1 MDKKVK
7 ITLAIAGGVAV
18 LLGVFY
24 YLKKNAMKLM
34 EMTYRFQNFKLKRAT
49 LSNVEVTSEVVLT
62 NPSQLSFTITG
73 YDVNVQFQGVNVVR
87 LQRSDSNIPIP
98 SNSSVTIPFDVQ
110 FDPRQVGASLLPL
123 FLDVFVNN
131 KTSSEKLK
139 LRYIG
144 TISAKYGVVGISNI
158 PIEYVYEMN

>member
-1 MDKKVK
+1 MEKKTK
-7 ITLAIAGGVAV
+7 ITLAIAGGVA
-18 LLGVFY
+18 LLVAFGY
-24 YLKKNAMKLM
+24 YLKKKAMKLM

-49 LSNVEVTSEVVLT
+49 LTNVEVTSEVVLT
-62 NPSQLSFTITG
+62 NPSQLAFTITG

-87 LQRSDSNIPIP
+87 IQRSDSSILVP

-123 FLDVFVNN
+123 FLDVFVN
-131 KTSSEKLK
+131 KTSSEKFK

-158 PIEYVYEMN
+158 PIDYTHELN

>member
-1 MDKKVK
+1 MENKVK
-7 ITLAIAGGVAV
+7 ITLAIVGGVAV

-24 YLKKNAMKLM
+24 FLKKNAMKLM

-49 LSNVEVTSEVVLT
+49 LTNVEVTSEVVLT
-62 NPSQLSFTITG
+62 NPSELSFTITG

-123 FLDVFVNN
+123 FLDVFVN
-131 KTSSEKLK
+131 KTSSEKFK

-158 PIEYVYEMN
+158 PIDYTYELN

>member
-1 MDKKVK
+1 MEKKTK
-7 ITLAIAGGVAV
+7 ITLAIAGGVA
-18 LLGVFY
+18 LLVAFGY

-62 NPSQLSFTITG
+62 NPSQLAFTITG

-87 LQRSDSNIPIP
+87 IQRSDSSILVP

-110 FDPRQVGASLLPL
+110 FDPRQVGSSLLPL
-123 FLDVFVNN
+123 FLDVFVN
-131 KTSSEKLK
+131 KTSSEKFK

-144 TISAKYGVVGISNI
+144 TISAKYGVIGISNI
-158 PIEYVYEMN
+158 PIDYTYELN

>member
-1 MDKKVK
+1 MEKKTK
-7 ITLAIAGGVAV
+7 ITLAVVGGIAV

-49 LSNVEVTSEVVLT
+49 LTNVEVTSEVVLT
-62 NPSQLSFTITG
+62 NPSELSFTITG

-110 FDPRQVGASLLPL
+110 FDPRKVGASLLPL
-123 FLDVFVNN
+123 FLDVFVN
-131 KTSSEKLK
+131 KTSDTKFK

-158 PIEYVYEMN
+158 PIDYTYELN

>member
-24 YLKKNAMKLM
+24 YFKKNAMKLM

-87 LQRSDSNIPIP
+87 LQKSDSNIPIP

-123 FLDVFVNN
+123 FLDVFVN

>member
-7 ITLAIAGGVAV
+7 ITLVIAGGVAV

-24 YLKKNAMKLM
+24 YFKKNAMKLM

-87 LQRSDSNIPIP
+87 LQKSDSNIPIP

-123 FLDVFVNN
+123 FLDVFVN

>member
-1 MDKKVK
+1 MEKKTK
-7 ITLAIAGGVAV
+7 ITLAIAGGVA
-18 LLGVFY
+18 LLVALGY

-49 LSNVEVTSEVVLT
+49 LTNVEVTSEVVLT
-62 NPSQLSFTITG
+62 NPSQLAFTITG

-87 LQRSDSNIPIP
+87 IQRSDSSILVP

-110 FDPRQVGASLLPL
+110 FDPRQVGSSLLPL
-123 FLDVFVNN
+123 FLDVFVN
-131 KTSSEKLK
+131 KTSSEKFK

-158 PIEYVYEMN
+158 PIDYTYELN

>member
-1 MDKKVK
+1 MEKKTK
-7 ITLAIAGGVAV
+7 ITLAIAGGVA
-18 LLGVFY
+18 LLVAFGY

-62 NPSQLSFTITG
+62 NPSQLAFTITG

-87 LQRSDSNIPIP
+87 IQRSDSNILVP

-110 FDPRQVGASLLPL
+110 FDPRQVGSSLLPL
-123 FLDVFVNN
+123 FLDVFVN
-131 KTSSEKLK
+131 KTSSEKFK

-158 PIEYVYEMN
+158 PIDYTYELN

>member
-1 MDKKVK
+1 MEKKTK
-7 ITLAIAGGVAV
+7 ITLAIASAVAILV
-18 LLGVFY
+18 GLGY

-34 EMTYRFQNFKLKRAT
+34 EMTYRFQNFKLKKAT

-62 NPSQLSFTITG
+62 NPSQLAFTITG
-73 YDVNVQFQGVNVVR
+73 YDINVQFQGVNVVR

-123 FLDVFVNN
+123 FLDVFVN

-144 TISAKYGVVGISNI
+144 TISAKYGVVGLSNI
-158 PIEYVYEMN
+158 PIDYTYELN

>member
-1 MDKKVK
+1 MEKKTK
-7 ITLAIAGGVAV
+7 ITLAVVGGMAV

-34 EMTYRFQNFKLKRAT
+34 DMTYRFQNFKLKRAT
-49 LSNVEVTSEVVLT
+49 LTNVEVTSEVVLT
-62 NPSQLSFTITG
+62 NPSELSFTITG

-123 FLDVFVNN
+123 FLDVFVN
-131 KTSSEKLK
+131 KTSDTKFK

-158 PIEYVYEMN
+158 PIDYTYELN

>member
-1 MDKKVK
+1 MEKKTK
-7 ITLAIAGGVAV
+7 ITLAIAGGVA
-18 LLGVFY
+18 LLVAFGY

-34 EMTYRFQNFKLKRAT
+34 EMTYRFQNFKLKKAT

-62 NPSQLSFTITG
+62 NPSQLAFTITG

-87 LQRSDSNIPIP
+87 IQRSDSSILVP

-110 FDPRQVGASLLPL
+110 FDPRQVGSSLLPL
-123 FLDVFVNN
+123 FLDVFVN
-131 KTSSEKLK
+131 KTSSEKFK

-158 PIEYVYEMN
+158 PIDYTYELN

>member
-1 MDKKVK
+1 MDKKGK
-7 ITLAIAGGVAV
+7 ITLAVVGGVAILV
-18 LLGVFY
+18 GIFY

-34 EMTYRFQNFKLKRAT
+34 DMTYRFQNFKIKSAS
-49 LSNVEVTSEVVLT
+49 LSNVEVGAEVVLT

-73 YDVNVQFQGVNVVR
+73 YDINVQFQGVNVANLKR
-87 LQRSDSNIPIP
+87 NDSNIPIG
-98 SNSSVTIPFDVQ
+98 SNSSVTIPFDVK

-123 FLDVFVNN
+123 FLDVFVN
-131 KTSSEKLK
+131 KTSSEKFK

-158 PIEYVYEMN
+158 PIDYTYEMN

>member
-1 MDKKVK
+1 MDNKGK
-7 ITLAIAGGVAV
+7 ITLAVVGGVAILV
-18 LLGVFY
+18 GIFY

-49 LSNVEVTSEVVLT
+49 LNNVEVTSEVVLT
-62 NPSQLSFTITG
+62 NPSKLSFTITG
-73 YDVNVQFQGVNVVR
+73 YDVNVQFQGVNVVNLKR
-87 LQRSDSNIPIP
+87 DDSNILVP

-110 FDPRQVGASLLPL
+110 FDPRQVGSSLLPL
-123 FLDVFVNN
+123 FLDVFVK
-131 KTSSEKLK
+131 KTSSEKFK

-158 PIEYVYEMN
+158 PIDYTYEMN

>member
-1 MDKKVK
+1 MEKKTK
-7 ITLAIAGGVAV
+7 ITLAVVGGVAV

-34 EMTYRFQNFKLKRAT
+34 DMTYRFQNFKLKRASLT
-49 LSNVEVTSEVVLT
+49 NVEVTSEVVLT

-73 YDVNVQFQGVNVVR
+73 YDINVQFQGVNVVR

-123 FLDVFVNN
+123 FLDVFVN
-131 KTSSEKLK
+131 KVSSEKFK

-144 TISAKYGVVGISNI
+144 TISAKYGVLGISNI
-158 PIEYVYEMN
+158 SIDYTYEMN

>member
-7 ITLAIAGGVAV
+7 IALAVGALVAV
-18 LLGVFY
+18 GIGIY
-24 YLKKNAMKLM
+24 SYLKKNAMKLM
-34 EMTYRFQNFKLKRAT
+34 EMTYRFQNFKLKKAT
-49 LSNVEVTSEVVLT
+49 LNNVEVTSEVVLT

-87 LQRSDSNIPIP
+87 MQRSDSSIVVP

-110 FDPRQVGASLLPL
+110 FDPRQVGSSLLPL
-123 FLDVFVNN
+123 FLDVFVN

-144 TISAKYGVVGISNI
+144 TISAKYGVVGISDI
-158 PIEYVYEMN
+158 PIDYTYELN

>member
-1 MDKKVK
+1 MEKKTK
-7 ITLAIAGGVAV
+7 ITLAIAGGVAI
-18 LLGVFY
+18 LIGVFY

-34 EMTYRFQNFKLKRAT
+34 EMTYRFQNFKLKKAT

-62 NPSQLSFTITG
+62 NPSQLAFTITG

-123 FLDVFVNN
+123 FLDVFVN
-131 KTSSEKLK
+131 KTSDTKFK

-158 PIEYVYEMN
+158 PIDYTYEMN

>member
-1 MDKKVK
+1 MEKKTK
-7 ITLAIAGGVAV
+7 ITLAIAGGVA
-18 LLGVFY
+18 LLVALGY

-49 LSNVEVTSEVVLT
+49 LTNVEVTSEVVLT
-62 NPSQLSFTITG
+62 NPSQLAFTITG

-87 LQRSDSNIPIP
+87 IQRSDSSILVP

-110 FDPRQVGASLLPL
+110 FDPRQVGSSLLPL
-123 FLDVFVNN
+123 FLDVFVN
-131 KTSSEKLK
+131 KTSSEKFK

-144 TISAKYGVVGISNI
+144 TISAKYGVVGLSNI
-158 PIEYVYEMN
+158 PIDYTYELN

>member
-1 MDKKVK
+1 
-7 ITLAIAGGVAV
+7 
-18 LLGVFY
+18 
-24 YLKKNAMKLM
+24 
-34 EMTYRFQNFKLKRAT
+34 
-49 LSNVEVTSEVVLT
+49 
-62 NPSQLSFTITG
+62 
-73 YDVNVQFQGVNVVR
+73 VVR
-87 LQRSDSNIPIP
+87 LQKSDSNIPIP

-110 FDPRQVGASLLPL
+110 FDPRQVGSSLLPL
-123 FLDVFVNN
+123 FLDVFVN

>member
-1 MDKKVK
+1 MEKKTK
-7 ITLAIAGGVAV
+7 ITLAIAGSVA
-18 LLGVFY
+18 LLVALGY

-49 LSNVEVTSEVVLT
+49 LTNVEVTSEVVLT
-62 NPSQLSFTITG
+62 NPSQLAFTITG

-87 LQRSDSNIPIP
+87 IQRSDSSILVP

-110 FDPRQVGASLLPL
+110 FDPRQVGSSLLPL
-123 FLDVFVNN
+123 FLDVFVN
-131 KTSSEKLK
+131 KTSSEKFK

-158 PIEYVYEMN
+158 PIDYTYELN

>member
-1 MDKKVK
+1 MEKKTK
-7 ITLAIAGGVAV
+7 ITLAIAGGVA
-18 LLGVFY
+18 LLVALGY

-62 NPSQLSFTITG
+62 NPSQLAFTITG
-73 YDVNVQFQGVNVVR
+73 YDVNVQFQGVDVVR
-87 LQRSDSNIPIP
+87 IQRSDSSILVP

-110 FDPRQVGASLLPL
+110 FDPRQVGSSLLPL
-123 FLDVFVNN
+123 FLDVFVN
-131 KTSSEKLK
+131 KTSSEKFK

-144 TISAKYGVVGISNI
+144 TISAKYGVLGISNL
-158 PIEYVYEMN
+158 PIDYTYELN

>member
-1 MDKKVK
+1 MEKKTK
-7 ITLAIAGGVAV
+7 ITLAIAGGVA
-18 LLGVFY
+18 LLVAIGY

-62 NPSQLSFTITG
+62 NPSQLGFTITG
-73 YDVNVQFQGVNVVR
+73 YDINVQFQGVNVVR

-110 FDPRQVGASLLPL
+110 FDPRQVGSSLLPL
-123 FLDVFVNN
+123 FLDVFVN
-131 KTSSEKLK
+131 KTSSEKFK

-158 PIEYVYEMN
+158 PIDYTYELN